1 MMWLIAGGL
10 LGALFGEWI
19 GREYWLWGLVVG
31 LLIGHG
37 QLLRTRKA
45 SQADVEALRREV
57 VALRQ
62 RVDTRSA
69 DAGDA
74 RPAGESNASSTAVT
88 SPIAEGVALAELTP
102 PTALSTPSPVTE
114 QPRSIPLQNS
124 SHGARRLT
132 DGLLGRT
139 DRATPEESGARS
151 AEALPRDALAT
162 AASAVRSEPAA
173 ADTAPSQPD
182 LAQRIL
188 AWFTGG
194 NAVVRI
200 GVVVLFFGVAFLLK
214 YAYDRVEVP
223 VEVYLIAVFA
233 GAIVL
238 LAIGWRLRERRP
250 DYALVMQ
257 GGAISLLYLTVFGAF
272 KLWALIAAGPAF
284 AILIAIA
291 GLAAMLAILQN
302 ALVLAVIGTAGGF
315 LAPILVSTGKG
326 SHVMLFSYYAVLNLG
341 IATVALFKAWRALN
355 LLGFVFTFAIALVW
369 ADRYYRPEYFATTE
383 PFLVFHFLLF
393 LGVTLLFARQR
404 ATRTATYVDGTLV
417 FGVPIVG
424 FAMQWGLVRDTHY
437 GLAYSAIVLGAIYLG
452 LGGALLRGARDR
464 YRMLV
469 EAFLA
474 LGIAFGTLAIP
485 LALTGKWTIAAWA
498 LEGAGLVWVG
508 LRQWHWITRTF
519 GLLVQVAAIFAFAIY
534 SDRPFDT
541 PYLPADT
548 LSMALLAGALLFTSR
563 QYAKHGAAVAREER
577 VVQLIAFVIGAV
589 FWLACGAHFFHGQ
602 LVGVEARHA
611 FLVFAAAS
619 AVLANVGGMRLP
631 WLAPRIASQFL
642 ALIMLLGLG
651 ASVTLS
657 HPFAHWGWAAW
668 PVAFAALVWI
678 VYREEDHFP
687 TMRPWRHAFMAWM
700 LIALLSFEASWQLP
714 RLAGA
719 SGDWSLI
726 AWGVVP
732 AVAILLIV
740 QLGER
745 IRWPI
750 ATNHWAYVGAAAPPV
765 VAYLVMWTLV
775 VSMSSRGNTPPI
787 PYMPVL
793 NPVDLAQIA
802 ALLAAVAWFIAVK
815 RAGVGFF
822 ASQSSRGAAAVG
834 GLFVFFLFNTILLR
848 TLHHFAGVAYSPPA
862 MLHSALVQATLAIAW
877 SGVALGLMF
886 TGTRKSERRVWI
898 AGAALLGIVV
908 VKLLV
913 LDLARQATVMRIVAF
928 ISVGVLMLVIGYLAP
943 LPPRAKEVRA

>member
-31 LLIGHG
+31 VLVGHG

-45 SQADVEALRREV
+45 SEADVEALSREV
-57 VALRQ
+57 AALRE
-62 RVDTRSA
+62 RVDAVPAHESKARPVAASPPIAELTSPMVQSTSAPLIDGSESMPLQDTSQSVSRSTDELRGGA
-69 DAGDA
+69 EHASPDDPGA
-74 RPAGESNASSTAVT
+74 RPADDLPDERPVASEST
-88 SPIAEGVALAELTP
+88 I
-102 PTALSTPSPVTE
+102 
-114 QPRSIPLQNS
+114 R
-124 SHGARRLT
+124 
-132 DGLLGRT
+132 
-139 DRATPEESGARS
+139 
-151 AEALPRDALAT
+151 
-162 AASAVRSEPAA
+162 AASAGLDA
-173 ADTAPSQPD
+173 APSQPD
-182 LAQRIL
+182 IAKRLL
-188 AWFTGG
+188 AWLVGG

-214 YAYDRVEVP
+214 HAYERVEVP
-223 VEVYLIAVFA
+223 VEVYLVAVFA

-238 LAIGWRLRERRP
+238 LVIGWRLRERRP

-284 AILIAIA
+284 AILIVIA

-315 LAPILVSTGKG
+315 LAPILVSTGQG

-369 ADRYYRPEYFATTE
+369 ADRYYQPEFFATTE

-404 ATRTATYVDGTLV
+404 ASLAATYVDGTLV

-424 FAMQWGLVRDTHY
+424 FAMQWGLVRDTQF

-474 LGIAFGTLAIP
+474 LGIIFGTLAIP

-508 LRQWHWITRTF
+508 LRQSHLISRVF
-519 GLLVQVAAIFAFAIY
+519 GLVVQVAAIFAFGIHTE
-534 SDRPFDT
+534 RLFDA
-541 PYLPADT
+541 PYIAADT

-563 QYAKHGAAVAREER
+563 QYAKHGAALFEGKRPVE
-577 VVQLIAFVIGAV
+577 LLAFVVGAMFWIG
-589 FWLACGAHFFHGQ
+589 CGAHFLNGQ
-602 LVGVEARHA
+602 LVGADARHA

-619 AVLANVGGMRLP
+619 AVFANAVGVRLP

-642 ALIMLLGLG
+642 ALIMVLGLG
-651 ASVTLS
+651 ASATLS
-657 HPFAHWGWAAW
+657 HPFAQWGWAAW
-668 PVAFAALVWI
+668 PIAFAALIWI
-678 VYREEDHFP
+678 VYREENHFP
-687 TMRPWRHAFMAWM
+687 VMRPWRHAIVVWM
-700 LIALLSFEASWQLP
+700 MIVFLTWEASWQLP
-714 RLAGA
+714 RMVGA
-719 SGDWSLI
+719 YGDWSLI
-726 AWGVVP
+726 AWGLVP
-732 AVAILLIV
+732 ALAILLIT

-750 ATNHWAYVGAAAPPV
+750 AANHADYIGAAAPPI
-765 VAYLVMWTLV
+765 VAHLVMWLLI
-775 VSMSSRGNTPPI
+775 VSVSSSGKTPPL
-787 PYMPVL
+787 PYVPML

-802 ALLAAVAWFIAVK
+802 ALLAAGAWYIAIK
-815 RAGVGFF
+815 RLGVGFF
-822 ASQSSRGAAAVG
+822 ASLPTRDAAAVG
-834 GLFVFFLFNTILLR
+834 GLLVFFLFNTVLLR
-848 TLHHFAGVAYSPPA
+848 TLHHFAGVAYSPAA

-877 SGVALGLMF
+877 SAVALGLMF
-886 TGTRKSERRVWI
+886 IGTKKSERRVWI
-898 AGAALLGIVV
+898 AGAVLLGIVV
-908 VKLLV
+908 VKLLF

-928 ISVGVLMLVIGYLAP
+928 IGVGVLMLVIGYLAP
-943 LPPRAKEVRA
+943 LPPRAKEVRT